1 MNKTILASASI
12 FTAFMAAGG
21 AFASNGVPNYD
32 HIVLVVEENHT
43 YNQIIGNSSMP
54 YLNSLATGGALFT
67 QSSGT
72 EHPSQPNY
80 LDLFSGSD
88 QGVYGD
94 YSTKGIAPLPA
105 DNLGAELLHNGKT
118 FVNYSEALPST
129 GSTVD
134 FASNPNEATPK
145 YNDYARKHNAAVDF
159 QSNTTVNASNSAT
172 SNLLPTSANQT
183 FDAFTNTQFAN
194 LPNVSFVIP
203 DQQNDGHGVGVKTGN
218 ALLAASDQFLQNNL
232 GGYASWAKTHNS
244 LLIVTYDENDF
255 SPGNNR
261 IATVFYGADIIP
273 GQYAENQFTTQ
284 VSTVDSYPA
293 PEAPVFVSTPGI
305 SHYDVLRTIE
315 QSQGTGFAGG
325 SANANTITDVF
336 APQALPTPEPKST
349 ASLGVGFGLLGL
361 VALFRRKALKKA

>member
-1 MNKTILASASI
+1 MKSNKAILVSASLVGSL
-12 FTAFMAAGG
+12 MASGS
-21 AFASNGVPNYD
+21 AFAANGVPRYD
-32 HIVLVVEENHT
+32 HVVLVIEENHT

-94 YSTKGIAPLPA
+94 YPLDSVSPLTA
-105 DNLGAELLHNGKT
+105 DNLGAELLHHGKS
-118 FVNYSEALPST
+118 FGIYSEALPST

-145 YNDYARKHNAAVDF
+145 YNDYARKHNPAVDF
-159 QSNTTVNASNSAT
+159 QSKTAVDASNSAA
-172 SNLLPTSANQT
+172 SNLLPSSENQT
-183 FDAFTNTQFAN
+183 FTAFTNTSFTN
-194 LPNVSFVIP
+194 LPNVAFVIP
-203 DQQNDGHGVGVKTGN
+203 DQQNDGHGVGVKSGN
-218 ALLAASDQFLQNNL
+218 ALLAASDQFLQNNV
-232 GGYASWAKTHNS
+232 GAYATWAKTHNS

-261 IATVFYGADIIP
+261 IATVFYGANVIP
-273 GQYAENQFTTQ
+273 GQYTENQFTTQ
-284 VSTVDSYPA
+284 VSTFDAYPNPPA
-293 PEAPVFVSTPGI
+293 PPVFANVPGI
-305 SHYDVLRTIE
+305 SHYDILRTIE

-325 SANANTITDVF
+325 SANANTITDAF
-336 APQALPTPEPKST
+336 ATPEPKSS
-349 ASLGVGFGLLGL
+349 ASLGIGIGLLGL
-361 VALFRRKALKKA
+361 AGLLRRKAFKKA